1 MSMEFYGEFLPEATT
16 WFRLPEYVKAIL
28 EPKLDN
34 DAVELFG
41 YNSEGTPVKIE
52 RSQLGGS
59 ESVTVNSTANGLVG
73 VQNGANKVFTVSNS
87 SYVPNSL
94 LVFVSGYP
102 VSKGQG
108 LAETLPGTGIFTL
121 DAAPESFD
129 IIIVQYSKFI

>member
-59 ESVTVNSTANGLVG
+59 ESVTVNSTAEQIKFL
-73 VQNGANKVFTVSNS
+73 Q
-87 SYVPNSL
+87 YL
-94 LVFVSGYP
+94 
-102 VSKGQG
+102 
-108 LAETLPGTGIFTL
+108 
-121 DAAPESFD
+121 
-129 IIIVQYSKFI
+129 IVVTYLTAYLYLYQDTQ